1 MIQTKHGVFNC
12 LTGQY
17 DFLDSKD
24 EVGAKVVE
32 NALALYFAQTNGH
45 HYYCANITEEGH
57 EVENGEESFGTE
69 LPQDLLDAY
78 ISTANEN
85 VST

>member
-12 LTGQY
+12 LIGQY
-17 DFLDSKD
+17 DFLDSKA
-24 EVGAKVVE
+24 EVGAKIVE

-45 HYYCANITEEGH
+45 HYYSANITEEGH

-69 LPQDLLDAY
+69 LPEDLLNNF
-78 ISTANEN
+78 INRQNEAL
-85 VST
+85 

>member
-1 MIQTKHGVFNC
+1 MIETKHGVFNC

-17 DFLDSKD
+17 EFLESKD
-24 EVGAKVVE
+24 KVGAKIVE

-57 EVENGEESFGTE
+57 EVENCEESFGTE
-69 LPQDLLDAY
+69 LPEDLLAEY
-78 ISTANEN
+78 ISKTNEA
-85 VST
+85 V